1 MAEQMKILVVEPRKH
16 PRVMEIPNTLR
27 DKQAVVD
34 GLIQPVELDD
44 GAIIVCNE
52 EGLFRPDLEWNRKL
66 YEPFELAIKGTFF
79 LCCGNED
86 GDFISLTD
94 DLIDKYSR
102 VFYHPQILIP
112 TRKGLID
119 LSQR

>member
-44 GAIIVCNE
+44 GAIIICNE

-94 DLIDKYSR
+94 DLIDKYLR
-102 VFYHPQILIP
+102 
-112 TRKGLID
+112 
-119 LSQR
+119 